1 MIDFSVFDERD
12 YESLLKKYGLGNIY
26 YEDLRPYIRELV
38 RNGDDENLEI
48 PYLDFFLGDYEEY
61 KEEEEAPI
69 EERLYEEEMEFR
81 KSLESQFFP
90 GNY

>member
-1 MIDFSVFDERD
+1 MADFSIFDERD
-12 YESLLKKYGLGNIY
+12 YESILKKYGLGNIY
-26 YEDLRPYIRELV
+26 YEDLHPYVHKLV
-38 RNGDDENLEI
+38 DEDDENAEI
-48 PYLDFFLGDYEEY
+48 SYLDFFLGEYTEY
-61 KEEEEAPI
+61 KEKEEAPI